1 MDSELERIILS
12 GLREDLGSG
21 DHSSLACIPSH
32 SQGTA
37 QLLVK
42 ENGII
47 AGVEFAQKLC
57 AVVDSSLVLAV
68 KIRDGEMV
76 KKGDVVLVL
85 SGSSQSL
92 LKVERLM
99 LNSMQRMSAI
109 ATKTRHFVDL
119 IKGTGAK
126 LLDTRK
132 TTPGIR
138 LLEKWA
144 VLIGGGYNHRFGLF
158 DMIMLKD
165 NHIDFAGGI
174 DQALAKTKAYLK
186 TNQLNLDIIVEVRN
200 FDELNTVLKHEG
212 VKRILIDNFSI
223 DDTKKAVKMI
233 GGRCESESSGNINEL
248 TIAAYAA
255 CGVDYISS
263 GAITHSVCNLDLSL
277 KAV

>member
-248 TIAAYAA
+248 TITAYAA